1 MQLRDTAFA
10 NRRDDVSFLIL
21 LFFLFFRAG
30 RSILVE
36 KRKIPRFC
44 ASIRNIFSPTE
55 KRNEKE
61 SKWKTTRI
69 TVRRKRIFERKTGD
83 PPINRGER
91 RMIKLR
97 PARDQRSARIASRPI
112 FTAVKIVSSSLE
124 DRRIDGR
131 RFKEEFGE
139 REREGK
145 ERKSRTYDR
154 TDWFRAEKNYGEN
167 TKKKKRREEKRNTT
181 HLDHH
186 RSSTCT
192 RYSPWMAAWV
202 IPRSAPGPTKP
213 WDRTLRRE
221 LWSPFVIDDR
231 TWPPR

>member
-1 MQLRDTAFA
+1 MKNNTDH
-10 NRRDDVSFLIL
+10 
-21 LFFLFFRAG
+21 
-30 RSILVE
+30 RSKEKGIQRESRE
-36 KRKIPRFC
+36 KREILRL
-44 ASIRNIFSPTE
+44 IE
-55 KRNEKE
+55 
-61 SKWKTTRI
+61 
-69 TVRRKRIFERKTGD
+69 G
-83 PPINRGER
+83 

-192 RYSPWMAAWV
+192 RYSPWMAA
-202 IPRSAPGPTKP
+202 
-213 WDRTLRRE
+213 
-221 LWSPFVIDDR
+221 
-231 TWPPR
+231 

>member
-1 MQLRDTAFA
+1 MKNNTDH
-10 NRRDDVSFLIL
+10 
-21 LFFLFFRAG
+21 
-30 RSILVE
+30 RSKEKGIQRESRE
-36 KRKIPRFC
+36 KREILRL
-44 ASIRNIFSPTE
+44 IE
-55 KRNEKE
+55 
-61 SKWKTTRI
+61 
-69 TVRRKRIFERKTGD
+69 G
-83 PPINRGER
+83 

-97 PARDQRSARIASRPI
+97 PDQRSARIASRPI

-192 RYSPWMAAWV
+192 RYSPWMAA
-202 IPRSAPGPTKP
+202 
-213 WDRTLRRE
+213 
-221 LWSPFVIDDR
+221 
-231 TWPPR
+231 

>member
-1 MQLRDTAFA
+1 MPPSGVFSLRQKKGMGKSVNEKQHGSPFEGKGYS
-10 NRRDDVSFLIL
+10 R
-21 LFFLFFRAG
+21 
-30 RSILVE
+30 E
-36 KRKIPRFC
+36 KREILRL
-44 ASIRNIFSPTE
+44 IE
-55 KRNEKE
+55 
-61 SKWKTTRI
+61 
-69 TVRRKRIFERKTGD
+69 G
-83 PPINRGER
+83 

-97 PARDQRSARIASRPI
+97 PDQRSARIASRPI
-112 FTAVKIVSSSLE
+112 FTAVKIVSSSLK

-145 ERKSRTYDR
+145 ERKSRTYER

>member
-1 MQLRDTAFA
+1 MPP
-10 NRRDDVSFLIL
+10 S
-21 LFFLFFRAG
+21 G
-30 RSILVE
+30 
-36 KRKIPRFC
+36 
-44 ASIRNIFSPTE
+44 IFSLRQ
-55 KRNEKE
+55 KKGMGKSVNEKQHGSPFE
-61 SKWKTTRI
+61 GKGYSERI
-69 TVRRKRIFERKTGD
+69 ERKTGD

-192 RYSPWMAAWV
+192 RYSPWMAA
-202 IPRSAPGPTKP
+202 
-213 WDRTLRRE
+213 
-221 LWSPFVIDDR
+221 
-231 TWPPR
+231 